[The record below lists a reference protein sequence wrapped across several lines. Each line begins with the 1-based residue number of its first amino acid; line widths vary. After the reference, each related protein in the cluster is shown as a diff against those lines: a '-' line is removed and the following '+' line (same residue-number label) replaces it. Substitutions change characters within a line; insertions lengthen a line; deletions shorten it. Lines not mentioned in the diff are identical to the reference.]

1 MVFKSLIFGMVVAGS
16 ILCLGFFF
24 GLRRSRVRERL
35 QLEIKEESAQSR
47 SKDNDDG
54 PLDIEFLPKELVDK
68 VEDKLG
74 LKSGS
79 PKINELK
86 KSLIQAGIYHRKAPS
101 IYFGLKLGLSVA
113 LPVLGMPWLFGRG
126 IAAIFLLAIFF
137 GLVVLGYFIPT
148 LFLSHLVQTRQ
159 KKIKEGEAAER
170 QLPQFM
176 EEVARLELELDK
188 LLRILPSQRRTEDL
202 LRRIRSL
209 TEQGDFL
216 LVRFS
221 PRAITP
227 QDDFYSEW
235 PIQIELEGTYHNL
248 ALFFDRISRFSR
260 IVNVENLKITPH
272 SSKGGDHHTIKAT
285 FTAKTFLSIDDT
297 EGES

>member
-1 MVFKSLIFGMVVAGS
+1 METGLEGKPWYFGAGIAVVVGALLVAGGYYVKFQDMKKN
-16 ILCLGFFF
+16 IQKQD
-24 GLRRSRVRERL
+24 RS
-35 QLEIKEESAQSR
+35 LE
-47 SKDNDDG
+47 
-54 PLDIEFLPKELVDK
+54 EL
-68 VEDKLG
+68 
-74 LKSGS
+74 
-79 PKINELK
+79 
-86 KSLIQAGIYHRKAPS
+86 
-101 IYFGLKLGLSVA
+101 
-113 LPVLGMPWLFGRG
+113 
-126 IAAIFLLAIFF
+126 
-137 GLVVLGYFIPT
+137 
-148 LFLSHLVQTRQ
+148 Q

-221 PRAITP
+221 PRSITP

-260 IVNVENLKITPH
+260 IINVENLKITPY
-272 SSKGGDHHTIKAT
+272 SGKGGGHHTIKAT
-285 FTAKTFLSIDDT
+285 FTAKTFLSIDDS
-297 EGES
+297 EGGS